1 MEKIRP
7 ITNPRNNLIRF
18 IRSLK
23 KKKTREEKGKFLIE
37 GINSIKEAL
46 KTGVEIPYF
55 VYSLDIFRVN
65 GGKELIEELE
75 KREERLL
82 LVSEAIFNKL
92 AETKTPQGILAV
104 PSRLKWDEKA
114 ILNAESSFV
123 FVLVGLQDPGNMG
136 TVVRIADALSM
147 DGIIVSEDT
156 VDHYNP
162 KTVRSTMG
170 AIFRMPIYKSDDIRT
185 YLKELKDNGF
195 KLISTSL
202 GDRTQIHDSLDYNSM
217 KKIAIV
223 MGNEANGLPE
233 DICDL
238 SDNLVKIPI
247 LGKIDSL
254 NVGVSAGIMAY
265 EVIRQKGWRPVNGD
279 KE

>member
-7 ITNPRNNLIRF
+7 ITNPKNNLIRF
-18 IRSLK
+18 IKSLK
-23 KKKTREEKGKFLIE
+23 KKKIREEKGKFLIE
-37 GINSIKEAL
+37 GINSIREAL

-55 VYSLDIFRVN
+55 VYSLDLFRVK
-65 GGKELIEELE
+65 GGKEIVEELE
-75 KREERLL
+75 KKGERLL

-92 AETKTPQGILAV
+92 AETRTPQGILAV

-114 ILNAESSFV
+114 ILESEYSFI

-147 DGIIVSEDT
+147 DGIIVSEDS

-170 AIFRMPIYKSDDIRT
+170 AIFRMPIYKTDDVREYIDR
-185 YLKELKDNGF
+185 LKENDYDVLCTTLRN
-195 KLISTSL
+195 SS
-202 GDRTQIHDSLDYNSM
+202 RVHDSVDYKKL

-223 MGNEANGLPE
+223 MGNEANGVPD
-233 DICDL
+233 DICDRA
-238 SDNLVKIPI
+238 DIQVKIPI
-247 LGKIDSL
+247 LGRIDSL

-265 EVIRQKGWRPVNGD
+265 EVIRQKGWRPVNGN
-279 KE
+279 KK